1 MNTSLTVFIKC
12 FPFFADLDVIREL
25 NMDGDAGEI
34 CPICHMPFD
43 KGKKRKLTDACGHE
57 RCYMCMFN
65 HDTCP
70 LCDKSKLSPFK
81 NTNYLAHLK
90 KKKSCNTLNGI

>member
-1 MNTSLTVFIKC
+1 MNTLYIQTVISFSI
-12 FPFFADLDVIREL
+12 FPDLGLIHQL
-25 NMDGDAGEI
+25 NMDSDTGGV

-43 KGKKRKLTDACGHE
+43 KGKKRRLIDACGHE

-70 LCDKSKLSPFK
+70 LCDKSKF
-81 NTNYLAHLK
+81 
-90 KKKSCNTLNGI
+90 

>member
-1 MNTSLTVFIKC
+1 MSNMNIEYQFSCIYIFF

-65 HDTCP
+65 YDTCP
-70 LCDKSKLSPFK
+70 LCDKSKLSSFK
-81 NTNYLAHLK
+81 NTDYCAHLK
-90 KKKSCNTLNGI
+90 KI

>member
-12 FPFFADLDVIREL
+12 FPFFFADLDVIREL
-25 NMDGDAGEI
+25 NMDGGEI

-90 KKKSCNTLNGI
+90 KIKIL